1 MADLVSRQE
10 LRLRVR
16 RLVDMVDDD
25 FVTEDELDYFIQA
38 SFKKL
43 YNRLVAKY
51 ESYFCAFAT
60 EQDIYSYTID
70 SSVTSPIPQ
79 FGLLA
84 GQKDYFF
91 PERFWKLRRLAIGRG
106 TADFVS
112 YAFEINGS
120 VVLSSSRG
128 GFDDLTKADWED
140 EFKINSNERQQ
151 KPLFYI
157 LHGRNDMSFTAGATD
172 TPARSEAFRLIPTPD
187 RAYPLDIVYVP
198 TAPEVEDSLNFFNGW
213 DEYVVLDSCIKC
225 IRKEEGDFSGY
236 LEERKEF
243 LETVES
249 CFLHKDVGQALQ
261 IQPASPFLNED
272 WQEMDW

>member
-25 FVTEDELDYFIQA
+25 FVSEDELDYFIQA

-60 EQDIYSYTID
+60 ERDIYSYSVD
-70 SSVTSPIPQ
+70 SSIVSPLPT
-79 FGLLA
+79 FGTLA

-91 PERFWKLRRLAIGRG
+91 PERFWKLRRISVGRG
-106 TADFVS
+106 TATVVS
-112 YAFEINGS
+112 GGAVVVS
-120 VVLSSSRG
+120 VNRG
-128 GFDDLTKADWED
+128 GWDDLGKIDFDDEY
-140 EFKINSNERQQ
+140 KINSNEHQQ
-151 KPLFYI
+151 KPRFYI
-157 LHGRNDMSFTAGATD
+157 LHGRNDYSFTAGATD

-213 DEYVVLDSCIKC
+213 DEYVVLDAAIKC

-236 LEERKEF
+236 IEERNDF
-243 LETVES
+243 LATVES
-249 CFLHKDVGQALQ
+249 CFIHKDVGQALQ
-261 IQPASPFLNED
+261 VQPASPFLSED
-272 WQEMDW
+272 WEEMSW